1 LKCLTVFSFKNKDKM
16 KKLIQLM
23 AALAFTLFIACQKD
37 NTGTLPSS
45 PRAVNL
51 LDTLSIKMSETVFSG
66 DFSIQLDS
74 IVDDSRCP
82 SNAVCIWQ
90 GLADAKL
97 IVKKGSDSQTIRLKT
112 VSKMD
117 TMTVFNRL
125 IRILNVSPYPNGQG
139 RIPQGD
145 YVVRLVVR

>member
-1 LKCLTVFSFKNKDKM
+1 M

-37 NTGTLPSS
+37 NSSTLPSS

-66 DFSIQLDS
+66 DFSIRLDS

-82 SNAVCIWQ
+82 SNAVCIWS

-97 IVKKGSDSQTIRLKT
+97 MVKKGVDSQIVRVKT
-112 VSKMD
+112 FNKMD
-117 TMTVFNRL
+117 TVTVFNRL
-125 IRILNVSPYPNGQG
+125 IRIINASPYPSGVTPIQ
-139 RIPQGD
+139 QKD